1 MMTVYTAHIKF
12 KDGEYASWSELGWPS
27 SGGDPSAWTTGV
39 PLLQF
44 ACDLDEDEPASKLVP
59 TIKSMY
65 VFDGVFNLLAAGND
79 GAAQK
84 LEAAAHAVEAQQSA
98 QIAVVSPDAMV
109 AVNHVWAFWQAIGLL
124 ASNRLN
130 SFKSGTLTLRY
141 LAPWHQAYSSL
152 TTPTVADH
160 FTEGKHYIDLLREDE
175 YWNGRISSI
184 AQASGSCARA
194 LQVEKDVEVIK
205 RAIASLGGVSKLE
218 FGVQRHS
225 AEMSVLRDF
234 KSAWPGHLQQL
245 GADRLQDLEK
255 SAYELINMLF
265 TQIRK
270 IEPTPL
276 HFVKEIKGVCECLEW
291 TALRRSVDEAR

>member
-1 MMTVYTAHIKF
+1 
-12 KDGEYASWSELGWPS
+12 
-27 SGGDPSAWTTGV
+27 
-39 PLLQF
+39 
-44 ACDLDEDEPASKLVP
+44 
-59 TIKSMY
+59 MY
-65 VFDGVFNLLAAGND
+65 VFDGVFNLLAAAND
-79 GAAQK
+79 DAAQK

-141 LAPWHQAYSSL
+141 LEPWHQAYSSL

-160 FTEGKHYIDLLREDE
+160 FAEGKHYIDLLREDE

-255 SAYELINMLF
+255 SAFELINMLF